1 MKLYIHDL
9 EKSEFER
16 LFHDGPG
23 DSMVISDDQTIQPCI
38 GCFGCWVKTPGIC
51 VIRDPYRNMGF
62 NLSRCDELILI
73 SKCSYGGFSPFVKNV
88 LDRSISY
95 LHPYFAN
102 RNAEMH
108 HRMRYQNEK
117 KMKVLFYGAD
127 ITEVEK
133 ETARKLAKAN
143 SINHC
148 SDLISVSFVDEIG
161 GMEGQLL

>member
-1 MKLYIHDL
+1 
-9 EKSEFER
+9 
-16 LFHDGPG
+16 
-23 DSMVISDDQTIQPCI
+23 
-38 GCFGCWVKTPGIC
+38 
-51 VIRDPYRNMGF
+51 
-62 NLSRCDELILI
+62 
-73 SKCSYGGFSPFVKNV
+73 
-88 LDRSISY
+88 
-95 LHPYFAN
+95 
-102 RNAEMH
+102 MH